1 MPCFPEVG
9 SYPLFPRLHYKKIL
23 LFDIM
28 CCSASAQKQLLHWW
42 AQWAF
47 GEPGYHLE
55 CVWVSGF
62 GGLENTEGGLW
73 HYTVIIPEHT
83 FSSPSLWEKGLWEAV
98 PFPRQCH
105 GTDVDVSH
113 TEQRLGHPSLSQSV
127 PLAQLWHQLFRGN
140 ECGREHRRRAERGV
154 CLLSKGCVGHS
165 RKVCI
170 SSTPSCCGRVWPT
183 LILSSS
189 FKSVAGQVQELITT

>member
-1 MPCFPEVG
+1 MPCFPGVG

-83 FSSPSLWEKGLWEAV
+83 NILQSIIMGKRAVGSCPLPEAV
-98 PFPRQCH
+98 PWDGRWCLPH
-105 GTDVDVSH
+105 WAKAWASLAESVSPFGSALAPAVQGEWMWQR
-113 TEQRLGHPSLSQSV
+113 TQEEGREGSLPPEQRLCGTQQKSLYFFHPFM
-127 PLAQLWHQLFRGN
+127 LW
-140 ECGREHRRRAERGV
+140 
-154 CLLSKGCVGHS
+154 
-165 RKVCI
+165 
-170 SSTPSCCGRVWPT
+170 
-183 LILSSS
+183 
-189 FKSVAGQVQELITT
+189 